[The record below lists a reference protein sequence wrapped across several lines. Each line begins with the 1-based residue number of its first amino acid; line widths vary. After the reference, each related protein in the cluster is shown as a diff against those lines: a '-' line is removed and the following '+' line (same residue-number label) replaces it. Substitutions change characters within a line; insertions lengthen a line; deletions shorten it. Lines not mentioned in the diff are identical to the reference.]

1 MVTERDPPR
10 LRRMSA
16 AAPCQKHLPVP
27 FSLAMNPPRPLR
39 LVKSPVQ
46 PAASPL
52 ATGAVERS
60 LLVRA
65 AQGGDVRA
73 FASLV
78 EAYYARCLRFAL
90 HMLSSQGDAEEAVQD
105 TFVRVYRALP
115 TYVEQESFEP
125 WLFRIL
131 ANRCRSAGARERRRA
146 EFVEFGE
153 VPDRPS
159 EGRHDDSIAWREEIA
174 LALAALPPEQREA
187 FLMRHVE
194 DLSYEDMAIATG
206 AGISALKMR
215 VKRACDSLRVRLTE
229 DDDARRR

>member
-1 MVTERDPPR
+1 MKGPR
-10 LRRMSA
+10 S
-16 AAPCQKHLPVP
+16 
-27 FSLAMNPPRPLR
+27 LR
-39 LVKSPVQ
+39 LVKSSSVSAAPV
-46 PAASPL
+46 
-52 ATGAVERS
+52 ATGTVVERS
-60 LLVRA
+60 ILVRA

-73 FASLV
+73 FAALV
-78 EAYYARCLRFAL
+78 DAYYARCLRFAL
-90 HMLSSQGDAEEAVQD
+90 HMLASQSDAEEAVQD
-105 TFVRVYRALP
+105 TFVRIYRALP

-146 EFVEFGE
+146 EFVEYGD

-159 EGRHDDSIAWREEIA
+159 EGRHDLAIAWREEIN
-174 LALAALPPEQREA
+174 LALAALPAEQREA

-215 VKRACDSLRVRLTE
+215 VKRACDSLRVRLRE
-229 DDDARRR
+229 DDDAGRR

>member
-1 MVTERDPPR
+1 
-10 LRRMSA
+10 LIKSSA
-16 AAPCQKHLPVP
+16 E
-27 FSLAMNPPRPLR
+27 
-39 LVKSPVQ
+39 
-46 PAASPL
+46 PAATP
-52 ATGAVERS
+52 AAGGVVERS
-60 LLVRA
+60 ILVRA
-65 AQGGDVRA
+65 AQSGDVRA

-78 EAYYARCLRFAL
+78 DAYYARCLRFAL
-90 HMLSSQGDAEEAVQD
+90 HMLASRGDAEEAVQD

-146 EFVEFGE
+146 EFLEYGE
-153 VPDRPS
+153 IPDRPS
-159 EGRHDDSIAWREEIA
+159 EGRHDMAIAWREEISRA
-174 LALAALPPEQREA
+174 LGELPPEQREA

-194 DLSYEDMAIATG
+194 DLSYEDMAVATG

-229 DDDARRR
+229 DDDAR